1 MLESLK
7 NNVRLLRRSKRHVIL
22 FELTYKLLAVA
33 VIYPILTAAINLCM
47 KVAGIRY
54 LTNEYIVK
62 ALTNPVV
69 IIALFTGIILFVG
82 YCIYEMAYLA
92 VCFETKRKGNNASI
106 IDNIYNAYLR
116 LKNLIRIQS
125 IPLFLFF
132 FISIIFIN
140 VIRGIFSFNIYMMEG
155 KNFRQ
160 SYKKSSQIVRN
171 NRLRV
176 IMSVIV
182 YNLAI
187 FAAIAVFYTVISLIL
202 IGGVKLLDMAYLG
215 SAVYLSVLR
224 ELRAG
229 VKIFLVFISI
239 PCSFSM
245 ISYMYYKYSDLDD
258 IEFEFVD
265 IDEGSARVNR
275 IIYAVVLALS
285 IVLDIIYI
293 IGSFNNNPFER
304 VAIFHNTDITAHRGA
319 SVDAP
324 ENTLASFSKAIEDM
338 ADVIELDVQMTK
350 DGYIVVMHDTSAYR
364 TTGVLKNITE
374 LTLREVKRLDAGYW
388 YSEQYKGEKVP
399 TLEEVLQLAK
409 GKIKLNIEI
418 KTADN
423 SDEVAK
429 KVVKLIQKYSMQ
441 DSCVITSFD
450 YSALQ
455 AVRSYDEEIEV
466 GYILSVAYGKFYE
479 IDDVDFFSVN
489 ASFLTKRV
497 VDAIHNSGKQVYAWT
512 VNNDASIKN
521 LTNKGVDNII
531 TDKPVTA
538 REVIYSRDTSETL
551 INMIKYV
558 FNQ

>member
-140 VIRGIFSFNIYMMEG
+140 VTIVANLIYSDTLSNLIGSTMRRNRYMIYMLVAIVMVLIYYYVIRGIFSFNIYMMEG

-187 FAAIAVFYTVISLIL
+187 FVAISVFYTVISLIL

-265 IDEGSARVNR
+265 IDEGSAR
-275 IIYAVVLALS
+275 S
-285 IVLDIIYI
+285 
-293 IGSFNNNPFER
+293 
-304 VAIFHNTDITAHRGA
+304 
-319 SVDAP
+319 
-324 ENTLASFSKAIEDM
+324 
-338 ADVIELDVQMTK
+338 
-350 DGYIVVMHDTSAYR
+350 
-364 TTGVLKNITE
+364 TG
-374 LTLREVKRLDAGYW
+374 
-388 YSEQYKGEKVP
+388 
-399 TLEEVLQLAK
+399 
-409 GKIKLNIEI
+409 
-418 KTADN
+418 
-423 SDEVAK
+423 
-429 KVVKLIQKYSMQ
+429 
-441 DSCVITSFD
+441 
-450 YSALQ
+450 
-455 AVRSYDEEIEV
+455 
-466 GYILSVAYGKFYE
+466 
-479 IDDVDFFSVN
+479 
-489 ASFLTKRV
+489 
-497 VDAIHNSGKQVYAWT
+497 
-512 VNNDASIKN
+512 
-521 LTNKGVDNII
+521 
-531 TDKPVTA
+531 
-538 REVIYSRDTSETL
+538 
-551 INMIKYV
+551 
-558 FNQ
+558 